1 VILEA
6 LGHLVP
12 LPQPGELRAGL
23 LQRPHEFPG
32 PGLRAHRPVG
42 GAQVRHL
49 GAALPVPVV
58 LGVAQPF
65 GRDGEPA
72 VDLAASQPRVLG
84 FIPEQRFR
92 HPVLH
97 QRLAQVGQD
106 QRRGVVEPVEH
117 PQQRRGDVGRGR
129 HPGRGTPPGHPE
141 QVVPLVA
148 GQPQRPGQRGQH
160 LLARLRA
167 ALLLQAGVVVRGH
180 RRQRGDLLAAQSPGP
195 APRPGG
201 QPDVLGPQLLPAMPQ
216 EASQCRTIHAGYGIR
231 RPQREPGIA
240 DPPITA
246 LCPRRPRPPRL
257 EP

>member
-1 VILEA
+1 M
-6 LGHLVP
+6 P
-12 LPQPGELRAGL
+12 LPQPGELRADLG
-23 LQRPHEFPG
+23 QRPHEFPG

-49 GAALPVPVV
+49 GPALPVPVA

-65 GRDGEPA
+65 GRHGEPA
-72 VDLAASQPRVLG
+72 VDLAAGETRVLG
-84 FIPEQRFR
+84 FIPEQGFR
-92 HPVLH
+92 QPVLH

-106 QRRGVVEPVEH
+106 QRRGVVEPVED
-117 PQQRRGDVGRGR
+117 PQQRRGDVRRGR

-148 GQPQRPGQRGQH
+148 GQPQCPGQRGEH
-160 LLARLRA
+160 LLARLRP
-167 ALLLQAGVVVRGH
+167 ALLLQPGVVVRGH
-180 RRQRGDLLAAQSPGP
+180 RGERGDLLAPQAPGP

-201 QPDVLGPQLLPAMPQ
+201 QPDILGSQLLPAVPQ
-216 EASQCRTIHAGYGIR
+216 EPGQCRSVHVVYGIR
-231 RPQREPGIA
+231 RPEHEPGIA

-246 LCPRRPRPPRL
+246 LCPGQARPPRL